1 MHKSMLSTVVID
13 SDDFEA
19 GVKFWSEALGVK
31 EVWRDGTYVGFEK
44 VQGLDIVVQK
54 VPEKKTAKSRV
65 HLDFMS
71 DDVEAEVKRLE
82 KLGAK
87 RVAQIETW
95 WWMEDPCGN
104 EFCVL
109 RVSRDDFADHA
120 KTWND

>member
-1 MHKSMLSTVVID
+1 MLSTIVID

-31 EVWRDGTYVGFEK
+31 ETWRDETYVGFEK
-44 VQGLDIVVQK
+44 VQGLDIVMQK

-71 DDVEAEVKRLE
+71 EDVEAEVKRLE

-109 RVSRDDFADHA
+109 RVSRDDFAAHA
-120 KTWND
+120 KTWKD